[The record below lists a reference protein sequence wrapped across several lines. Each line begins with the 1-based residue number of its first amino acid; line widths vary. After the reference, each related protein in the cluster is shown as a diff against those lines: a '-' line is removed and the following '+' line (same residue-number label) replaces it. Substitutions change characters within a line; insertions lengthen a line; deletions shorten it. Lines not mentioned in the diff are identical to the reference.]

1 MGLNHASLRI
11 RHVHSCFF
19 FVPVVHAFLPLVYT
33 FVSVSRYVLV
43 SFARPPR
50 RRAARAMATRWGTSG
65 VRRADVDARR
75 APRDRSIDFVFSR
88 LGRVHRS
95 KRPRA
100 RSSARSARPRARSS
114 PRARARDMTFKIF
127 VGGARVDSNAVLSDA
142 WNSSSVRARR
152 SRAREARGERR
163 EARGAPNLGF
173 LSNAHFL
180 GVSLTV
186 RLTDDEYLCARAEWT
201 TERETKPRG
210 GGVRESR
217 GRDGMGRGITPG
229 GCQRGGR
236 RGGAFAGEKTR
247 DAVTR
252 RARGDARVFF
262 NRRSETTEGVTK
274 DER

>member
-1 MGLNHASLRI
+1 MNDARTTRASRISRGRASPTPRGDDARADVVRGRSRGRRDARCRDARARSIESNSIRSDGQRRVKRHVMGLHHASLRI
-11 RHVHSCFF
+11 VCVTCTRVFLFLFQSYTR
-19 FVPVVHAFLPLVYT
+19 AFLPVVYT

-75 APRDRSIDFVFSR
+75 ARSIDRSIDRFRLVSFR

-95 KRPRA
+95 KR
-100 RSSARSARPRARSS
+100 SSARSSARSS

-142 WNSSSVRARR
+142 WNSSSVRALY

-173 LSNAHFL
+173 LSNAHFW
-180 GVSLTV
+180 GVSLT
-186 RLTDDEYLCARAEWT
+186 RQTDRRRKSSSLCAR
-201 TERETKPRG
+201 R
-210 GGVRESR
+210 V
-217 GRDGMGRGITPG
+217 D
-229 GCQRGGR
+229 
-236 RGGAFAGEKTR
+236 
-247 DAVTR
+247 D
-252 RARGDARVFF
+252 RA
-262 NRRSETTEGVTK
+262 
-274 DER
+274 

>member
-1 MGLNHASLRI
+1 
-11 RHVHSCFF
+11 
-19 FVPVVHAFLPLVYT
+19 
-33 FVSVSRYVLV
+33 
-43 SFARPPR
+43 
-50 RRAARAMATRWGTSG
+50 
-65 VRRADVDARR
+65 
-75 APRDRSIDFVFSR
+75 
-88 LGRVHRS
+88 
-95 KRPRA
+95 
-100 RSSARSARPRARSS
+100 
-114 PRARARDMTFKIF
+114 MTFKIF

-163 EARGAPNLGF
+163 EALQISVFFQMRIF
-173 LSNAHFL
+173 W
-180 GVSLTV
+180 VSLDV
-186 RLTDDEYLCARAEWT
+186 RLTDDEYLCVRAEWT

-252 RARGDARVFF
+252 RARGDARVFL

>member
-19 FVPVVHAFLPLVYT
+19 VPVVHSFLPLVYT

-43 SFARPPR
+43 SFSRPPR
-50 RRAARAMATRWGTSG
+50 RRAARAMTTRWETSG

-75 APRDRSIDFVFSR
+75 ARSIDRSIDFVSSR
-88 LGRVHRS
+88 LVRVHRS
-95 KRPRA
+95 NRSSA
-100 RSSARSARPRARSS
+100 RSSARSERPRAFSS

-180 GVSLTV
+180 GVS
-186 RLTDDEYLCARAEWT
+186 RRQTDRRRISLCAR
-201 TERETKPRG
+201 R
-210 GGVRESR
+210 V
-217 GRDGMGRGITPG
+217 D
-229 GCQRGGR
+229 
-236 RGGAFAGEKTR
+236 
-247 DAVTR
+247 D
-252 RARGDARVFF
+252 RA
-262 NRRSETTEGVTK
+262 
-274 DER
+274 

>member
-1 MGLNHASLRI
+1 MNDGGGK
-11 RHVHSCFF
+11 
-19 FVPVVHAFLPLVYT
+19 PPE
-33 FVSVSRYVLV
+33 SV
-43 SFARPPR
+43 ARTST
-50 RRAARAMATRWGTSG
+50 RAA
-65 VRRADVDARR
+65 
-75 APRDRSIDFVFSR
+75 RDRSIDRFRLVSFR

-95 KRPRA
+95 KRSSA
-100 RSSARSARPRARSS
+100 RSSARSERPRARSS

-186 RLTDDEYLCARAEWT
+186 RLTDDEYLCVRAEWT

>member
-1 MGLNHASLRI
+1 ME
-11 RHVHSCFF
+11 F
-19 FVPVVHAFLPLVYT
+19 FVGACA
-33 FVSVSRYVLV
+33 
-43 SFARPPR
+43 SFA
-50 RRAARAMATRWGTSG
+50 G
-65 VRRADVDARR
+65 
-75 APRDRSIDFVFSR
+75 
-88 LGRVHRS
+88 
-95 KRPRA
+95 
-100 RSSARSARPRARSS
+100 
-114 PRARARDMTFKIF
+114 
-127 VGGARVDSNAVLSDA
+127 
-142 WNSSSVRARR
+142 
-152 SRAREARGERR
+152 ERGERR
-163 EARGAPNLGF
+163 EARGERRSKSRFSFKCAFFG
-173 LSNAHFL
+173 
-180 GVSLTV
+180 SLDV
-186 RLTDDEYLCARAEWT
+186 RLTDDEYLCVRAEWT

>member
-1 MGLNHASLRI
+1 MNDGGGK
-11 RHVHSCFF
+11 
-19 FVPVVHAFLPLVYT
+19 PPE
-33 FVSVSRYVLV
+33 SV
-43 SFARPPR
+43 ARTST
-50 RRAARAMATRWGTSG
+50 RAA
-65 VRRADVDARR
+65 
-75 APRDRSIDFVFSR
+75 RDRSIDRSISSR
-88 LGRVHRS
+88 LVSSRS
-95 KRPRA
+95 RP
-100 RSSARSARPRARSS
+100 SIETIERARSS

-142 WNSSSVRARR
+142 WNSSSVRALR

-163 EARGAPNLGF
+163 SKSRCSFKCAFFGC
-173 LSNAHFL
+173 LS
-180 GVSLTV
+180 TV
-186 RLTDDEYLCARAEWT
+186 RLTDDENLRARAEWT

-217 GRDGMGRGITPG
+217 GRDGMGRGISPG

-236 RGGAFAGEKTR
+236 RGGAVAGEKTR

-262 NRRSETTEGVTK
+262 NRRSERTEGVTK